1 MTHNRAD
8 TKTSDPQDLL
18 RLLKDVFALDL
29 TDLQREK
36 LTLFLSGKGFISL
49 NGRKY
54 TKDDLKDLF
63 YTQN

>member
-1 MTHNRAD
+1 MADNKTD

-36 LTLFLSGKGFISL
+36 LMLFLSGKGFISL